1 MGEKSGKSKKSL
13 SWFSL
18 IFTEINHLEK
28 IAEPFQPVNPENENV
43 MGELTEEELRL
54 YTLALMTNKEADDY
68 IYELNFIGDS
78 KQIEVT
84 LKKILELKTKSEVL
98 KMIFWISVRDR
109 LDLWF
114 IESLGIRKG
123 RKVVI
128 ANDDSFPFLN
138 FS

>member
-1 MGEKSGKSKKSL
+1 
-13 SWFSL
+13 
-18 IFTEINHLEK
+18 
-28 IAEPFQPVNPENENV
+28 
-43 MGELTEEELRL
+43 
-54 YTLALMTNKEADDY
+54 MTSKEADDY
-68 IYELNFIGDS
+68 IHELNFIGDS

-84 LKKILELKTKSEVL
+84 LKKILELKTKAEVL

-114 IESLGIRKG
+114 IESLGIRKE

-128 ANDDSFPFLN
+128 VDDDSFPFLN